1 VQLSF
6 CLQQILVINIEERRK
21 DHYQML
27 THHFITSTLLY
38 SAYVYGFYN
47 VANVVLCI
55 MDIVDFLLPVRATC
69 FRSATQTQHTHEIL
83 T

>member
-1 VQLSF
+1 MQLAF
-6 CLQQILVINIEERRK
+6 WLEQILVINIEARRK

-27 THHFITSTLLY
+27 THHIITSTLLF

-55 MDIVDFLLPVRATC
+55 MDIVDFLLPVRN
-69 FRSATQTQHTHEIL
+69 
-83 T
+83 